1 MAGGVEGWLGA
12 GVIGH
17 VYADGGI
24 LSGADITQNGR
35 HHLVQR
41 HRCPNL
47 VIGHPAQQR
56 VNGLDVIKD
65 AAEFLRCLGERVAG
79 PGRQPLNQRLEP
91 RAQQIIWSNCAW
103 NCTWFSSQP
112 ATNRTSASSVASSA
126 SMASSRHI

>member
-1 MAGGVEGWLGA
+1 MTGGMYGCLGP
-12 GVIGH
+12 GVIRH

-24 LSGADITQNGR
+24 LSGAAETQNGR
-35 HHLVQR
+35 HYLVQR
-41 HRCPNL
+41 HRCPSL

-56 VNGLDVIKD
+56 VNGLGVIKD
-65 AAEFLRCLGERVAG
+65 AAAFLRCLAERVAG
-79 PGRQPLNQRLEP
+79 PGRQPLNQRLEG
-91 RAQQIIWSNCAW
+91 RAQQIMWSNCAW